1 MMKRK
6 NKIEY
11 IKMKLKSFSTIY
23 DDKNA
28 QQKLNT
34 LTDSKLAIMSDK
46 DIEDLY
52 NEIQFFNLMYN
63 SAISC

>member
-11 IKMKLKSFSTIY
+11 IKMKLKAFSTIY

>member
-11 IKMKLKSFSTIY
+11 IKMKLKAFSTIY

-34 LTDSKLAIMSDK
+34 LTDSKLAIMSDE
-46 DIEDLY
+46 DIENLY
-52 NEIQFFNLMYN
+52 SATQFYNLIYN
-63 SAISC
+63 CAVSC

>member
-1 MMKRK
+1 MMTRK

-11 IKMKLKSFSTIY
+11 IKMKLEAFSTIY
-23 DDKNA
+23 NDKNTK
-28 QQKLNT
+28 QKLNT
-34 LTDSKLAIMSDK
+34 LTDSKLAIMSDN

-52 NEIQFFNLMYN
+52 NEIQFFNLMYC